1 LTDAFY
7 RREGERLFA
16 PLTPSTG
23 PWDPRNQNGVA
34 LAGLMA
40 HVCETAGASHG
51 LDLARYHI
59 DILKPTPMALSE
71 ITVERLRGGRRL
83 QVLEAHLRVDGELTA
98 RASAVLMRTAP
109 TPASPP
115 AGPPP
120 EPPEALDPARR
131 MKSRSAIR
139 DLLESRL
146 RYGGADEL
154 GPGAAWL
161 KFTGDIVEGSPI
173 TPFVQAAMVS
183 DIGSGLS
190 SIVDWR
196 THTFA
201 NVDITLNLSRAP
213 VGAWAY
219 IESETVTHGQGR
231 ALVNTIL
238 SDRGGEFARAHQ
250 TLFIEPRG

>member
-1 LTDAFY
+1 LTEAFY

-16 PLTPSTG
+16 PLTSSTG

-40 HVCETAGASHG
+40 HVFETAGAPEG

-59 DILKPTPMALSE
+59 DILKPTPMAPVE
-71 ITVERLRGGRRL
+71 VTVERLRGGRRL

-98 RASAVLMRTAP
+98 RASAALMRTAP
-109 TPASPP
+109 TPPWPLA
-115 AGPPP
+115 AATLD
-120 EPPEALDPARR
+120 PPEALDPARR

-139 DLLESRL
+139 EMLESRL

-173 TPFVQAAMVS
+173 TPFVQAAMAS

-190 SIVDWR
+190 SVVDWR

-201 NVDITLNLSRAP
+201 NVDISLNLSRAP
-213 VGAWAY
+213 VGEWVH
-219 IESETVTHGQGR
+219 IDSETITHGQGR

-238 SDRGGEFARAHQ
+238 SDRRGEFARAHQ
-250 TLFIEPRG
+250 TLFIEARG